1 MEKIKKEIINFTKKL
16 VQIHSQSGID
26 SEKEIAKLIF
36 KKLKNFGFSPKII
49 GLKEY
54 PSVIC
59 FLRKAGAKKTIW
71 FESHLDTVPAGDFKK
86 WKFHPFEGKVKG
98 KRMYGRGVADSK
110 IGISIFCYLAKILF
124 ENPKFKA
131 NLFLGFDA
139 DEHSGNF
146 TGIKEILKY
155 APKNS
160 DICILGY
167 QGIDEISIG
176 GRGWL
181 RLKLITFGKAAHTGS
196 RSKKGINAIHKIQK
210 AIWTILDLP
219 FLKQKEKFFEFG
231 SSLNVSV
238 IKGGKMINVVPDIC
252 EALLDIR
259 IIPSQEPKE
268 ILRKT
273 NQKLKE
279 INKKD
284 KDFKFKIQV
293 LQSQKAF
300 LTNSNE
306 PFLKILKE
314 KAEKILKREIPFRT
328 SGAGSVGNL
337 ISKKG
342 IPVLNGFGCDCGNIH
357 ASNEWVNIGDLPKI
371 LKIFEKTLTDFSKND
386 I

>member
-1 MEKIKKEIINFTKKL
+1 MKKIVKEIINFTRQL
-16 VQIHSQSGID
+16 VQIPSQSGID
-26 SEKEIAKLIF
+26 SEKEVAKLIF

-71 FESHLDTVPAGDFKK
+71 FESHLDTVPAGNFKK

-124 ENPKFKA
+124 ENPGFKA

-196 RSKKGINAIHKIQK
+196 RSKKGINAIHEMQK
-210 AIWTILDLP
+210 AIEVIQKSKI
-219 FLKQKEKFFEFG
+219 LKQKEKFFEYG
-231 SSLNVSV
+231 GNLNVTL
-238 IKGGKMINVVPDIC
+238 IKGGIAINVVPAIC
-252 EALLDIR
+252 EAIVDIR
-259 IIPSQEPKE
+259 TIPSQKPKK
-268 ILRKT
+268 I
-273 NQKLKE
+273 LKE
-279 INKKD
+279 IYQKLREIRKKD
-284 KDFKFKIQV
+284 KNFKFKIEVFQI
-293 LQSQKAF
+293 QDAF
-300 LTNSNE
+300 LTNPNNS
-306 PFLKILKE
+306 FVKLLKKNAKRIFKKE
-314 KAEKILKREIPFRT
+314 VPLRT

-337 ISKKG
+337 LAKKKAP
-342 IPVLNGFGCDCGNIH
+342 ILNSFGCNCGNIH
-357 ASNEWVNIGDLPKI
+357 APNEWLDVGDLPRIFKI
-371 LKIFEKTLTDFSKND
+371 YKDSLIEFSKK
-386 I
+386 